1 MVGALVAYLGIV
13 VTGIVGIVAYKG
25 LKAVRLTQQDIKT
38 RVARETA
45 TCTIARLEELAN
57 ELIPEHGKVVGKLTE
72 HGVQPFRSVGQSL
85 RFDSPKPDPAD
96 LAAARDWS
104 GKLPPDVLN
113 LCWGLLNRLE
123 AWASYFLHGLA
134 DEGIAVEPA
143 GPILRGWVLRYYPL
157 IVVARADPGKGNF
170 VNLVALYRSWTS
182 AMDEQMMQ
190 RQVEEVR
197 QQYLAKLEERHQAKL
212 PRPLGSD
219 ID

>member
-1 MVGALVAYLGIV
+1 MMGAIAGLLGIFV
-13 VTGIVGIVAYKG
+13 SAAVGIVAYKG
-25 LKAVRLTQQDIKT
+25 LRAVRLTQQDIKT

-57 ELIPEHGKVVGKLTE
+57 ELLPEHAKVVSKLTE
-72 HGVQPFRSVGQSL
+72 HGVQPFRSAGRSL
-85 RFDSPKPDPAD
+85 RFDSAKPDPAD

-104 GKLPPDVLN
+104 TKLPPEVLN

-134 DEGIAVEPA
+134 DEKLAVEPA